1 MVETESEILIY
12 NNLNENS
19 SKIIQDSRIK
29 ISLKEH
35 QKTAIKAMIDFED
48 RGIVK
53 FTREATIQHFN
64 IIDKEEREN
73 SWYYNYYN
81 RYSQNIEYKNISF
94 EIESNY
100 GILADKVGS
109 GKTFMTMGL
118 IAYKQIPSNRDKII
132 SSSIYS
138 VIKYKCND
146 TPIKTNLILV
156 PHNICR
162 QWSEAFKFSTLK
174 TYTVA
179 KHTDVSFI
187 EFSENIFA
195 NQQSSDKPDF
205 TELNCIEYYDVII
218 MSATMFD
225 SFYDKFR
232 HVKWARII
240 IDEII
245 SIKNMP
251 TDLEFNCN
259 FLWFLTATPSG
270 IKNIKR
276 QYIRTLI
283 SSTSNYIINSIIIK
297 NDDNYIDTSMNLP
310 NINQILIKCLTP
322 KELRTLT
329 EYISED
335 IINMINAGDI
345 QNAITRLNCNVET
358 SDNILEVVTNKIKKE
373 LHNKRNELEYEQK
386 RIPDDKKAHEDKI
399 KKIEQKIINL
409 EGKYSGLE
417 ERLKSFKEN
426 NCPICLNEFESPTL
440 TNCCN
445 NLFCLT
451 CLAMCDKCPLCRQNV
466 DIKHCTV
473 IHDKKIDNTDDNKK
487 ERSLCSKIDNLVT
500 IINKNPKGKFLLF
513 SNYDGTFENVN
524 KRLNDEG
531 ITNNKLVGS
540 SAVINSVIKRFTN
553 GDIRVLMLNA
563 LNYGSG
569 LNLQMAT
576 DIIIYHQL
584 DMELETQVIG
594 RAQRLGRSN
603 SLNVYYLF
611 NEGEKINCTNP
622 TLSLDIFSDDTTM
635 LEKFLGYEDKDKD
648 KDKDK
653 EREKD
658 KDKETE
664 KEKETAV
671 KKKTKT
677 KAIKDKSTSSTL
689 SVPVA
694 PTVPAT
700 SSTSSASST
709 PSNIVTPTE
718 TVTVTK
724 VKKVKKAKASS
735 VTDV

>member
-1 MVETESEILIY
+1 MVEIESENLIY

-35 QKTAIKAMIDFED
+35 QKTAIKAMIEFED

-53 FTREATIQHFN
+53 FSREATIQHFN
-64 IIDKEEREN
+64 IVDKEEREN
-73 SWYYNYYN
+73 NWYYSYYN
-81 RYSQNIEYKNISF
+81 RNNQNIEYKNISF

-138 VIKYKCND
+138 VIKYKCNE

-179 KHTDVSFI
+179 KHSDVEFI

-195 NQQSSDKPDF
+195 NQQSSNNPDF

-283 SSTSNYIINSIIIK
+283 SSTTNYIINSIIIK
-297 NDDNYIDTSMNLP
+297 NNDNYVDTSMNLP

-329 EYISED
+329 EYIGED

-345 QNAITRLNCNVET
+345 QNAITRLNCNIET

-386 RIPDDKKAHEDKI
+386 RIPDDRKAHEEKI
-399 KKIEQKIINL
+399 KKIEQKIISL
-409 EGKYSGLE
+409 EGKCSGLE

-451 CLAMCDKCPLCRQNV
+451 CLAMCNKCPLCRQNV

-473 IHDKKIDNTDDNKK
+473 IHDKKIDNKIDDDKK
-487 ERSLCSKIDNLVT
+487 EKSLCSKLDNLVT
-500 IINKNPKGKFLLF
+500 IIKKNPKGKFLLF

-584 DMELETQVIG
+584 DIELETQVIG
-594 RAQRLGRSN
+594 RAQRMGRSN

-635 LEKFLGYEDKDKD
+635 LEKFLGYEVKDKD

-653 EREKD
+653 EK
-658 KDKETE
+658 KTVKQITV
-664 KEKETAV
+664 V
-671 KKKTKT
+671 KKV
-677 KAIKDKSTSSTL
+677 KATKDKSTLSTN
-689 SVPVA
+689 
-694 PTVPAT
+694 
-700 SSTSSASST
+700 
-709 PSNIVTPTE
+709 PSNIETPVPTE

-724 VKKVKKAKASS
+724 VKKVKKVKASS

>member
-1 MVETESEILIY
+1 MVEIESENLIY

-53 FTREATIQHFN
+53 FSREATIQHFN
-64 IIDKEEREN
+64 IVDKEEREN
-73 SWYYNYYN
+73 NWYYSYYN
-81 RYSQNIEYKNISF
+81 RNNQNIEYKNISF

-138 VIKYKCND
+138 VIKYKCNE

-179 KHTDVSFI
+179 KHSDVEFI

-195 NQQSSDKPDF
+195 NQQSSNNPDF

-283 SSTSNYIINSIIIK
+283 SSTTNYIINSIIIK
-297 NDDNYIDTSMNLP
+297 NNDNYVDTSMNLP

-329 EYISED
+329 EYIGED

-345 QNAITRLNCNVET
+345 QNAITRLNCNIET

-386 RIPDDKKAHEDKI
+386 RIPDDRKAHEEKI
-399 KKIEQKIINL
+399 KKIEQKIISL
-409 EGKYSGLE
+409 EGKCSGLE

-451 CLAMCDKCPLCRQNV
+451 CLAMCNKCPLCRQNV

-473 IHDKKIDNTDDNKK
+473 IHDKKIDNKIDDDKK
-487 ERSLCSKIDNLVT
+487 ERSLCLKLDNLVT
-500 IINKNPKGKFLLF
+500 IIKKNPKGKFLLF

-584 DMELETQVIG
+584 DIELETQVIG
-594 RAQRLGRSN
+594 RAQRMGRSN

-648 KDKDK
+648 KEKDK
-653 EREKD
+653 EK
-658 KDKETE
+658 KTVKQITV
-664 KEKETAV
+664 V
-671 KKKTKT
+671 KKV
-677 KAIKDKSTSSTL
+677 KATKDKSILSTN
-689 SVPVA
+689 
-694 PTVPAT
+694 
-700 SSTSSASST
+700 
-709 PSNIVTPTE
+709 PSNIETPVPTE

-724 VKKVKKAKASS
+724 VKKVKKVKASS

>member
-1 MVETESEILIY
+1 MVEIESENLIY

-35 QKTAIKAMIDFED
+35 QKTAIKAMIEFED

-53 FTREATIQHFN
+53 FSREATIQHFN

-73 SWYYNYYN
+73 NWYYSYYN
-81 RYSQNIEYKNISF
+81 RNNQNIEYKNISF

-138 VIKYKCND
+138 VIKYKCNE

-179 KHTDVSFI
+179 KHSDVEFI

-195 NQQSSDKPDF
+195 NQQSSNNPDF

-283 SSTSNYIINSIIIK
+283 SSTTNYIINSIIIK
-297 NDDNYIDTSMNLP
+297 NNDNYVDTSMNLP

-329 EYISED
+329 EYIGED

-345 QNAITRLNCNVET
+345 QNAITRLNCNIET

-386 RIPDDKKAHEDKI
+386 RIPDDRKAHEEKI
-399 KKIEQKIINL
+399 KKIEQKIISL
-409 EGKYSGLE
+409 EGKCSGLE

-451 CLAMCDKCPLCRQNV
+451 CLAMCNKCPLCRQNV

-473 IHDKKIDNTDDNKK
+473 IHDKKIDNKIDDDKK
-487 ERSLCSKIDNLVT
+487 EKSLCSKLDNLVT
-500 IINKNPKGKFLLF
+500 IIKKNPKGKFLLF

-584 DMELETQVIG
+584 DIELETQVIG
-594 RAQRLGRSN
+594 RAQRMGRSN

-648 KDKDK
+648 KEKEKDK
-653 EREKD
+653 EK
-658 KDKETE
+658 KTVKQITV
-664 KEKETAV
+664 V
-671 KKKTKT
+671 KKVKATKN
-677 KAIKDKSTSSTL
+677 KSTL
-689 SVPVA
+689 S
-694 PTVPAT
+694 TN
-700 SSTSSASST
+700 
-709 PSNIVTPTE
+709 PSNIETPVPTE

-724 VKKVKKAKASS
+724 VKKVKKVKVSS

>member
-1 MVETESEILIY
+1 MVETESETLIY

-53 FTREATIQHFN
+53 FSREAAIQHFH
-64 IIDKEEREN
+64 IVDKEEREN
-73 SWYYNYYN
+73 SWYYGYYSRN
-81 RYSQNIEYKNISF
+81 NQDIEYKNISF

-118 IAYKQIPSNRDKII
+118 VAYKQIPSDRDKII

-138 VIKYKCND
+138 VIKYKCNN

-179 KHTDVSFI
+179 KHSDVNFI

-195 NQQSSDKPDF
+195 NQQSSDNPDF
-205 TELNCIEYYDVII
+205 TELNCIGYYDVMI

-297 NDDNYIDTSMNLP
+297 NNDYYVDTSMNLP

-386 RIPDDKKAHEDKI
+386 RIPDDRKAHEEKI
-399 KKIEQKIINL
+399 KKIEQKIISL
-409 EGKYSGLE
+409 EGKYIGLE
-417 ERLKSFKEN
+417 DRLKSFKEN

-451 CLAMCDKCPLCRQNV
+451 CLAMCSKCPLCRQDI

-473 IHDKKIDNTDDNKK
+473 IHDKKTDNNTDDNKK
-487 ERSLCSKIDNLVT
+487 ERTLCSKLDNLVT
-500 IINKNPKGKFLLF
+500 IIKKNPKGKFLLF

-531 ITNNKLVGS
+531 ITNNRLVGS
-540 SAVINSVIKRFTN
+540 SVVINSVIKRFTN

-594 RAQRLGRSN
+594 RAQRMGRSN

-635 LEKFLGYEDKDKD
+635 LEKFLGCEVK
-648 KDKDK
+648 
-653 EREKD
+653 
-658 KDKETE
+658 E
-664 KEKETAV
+664 KEKEKEKEKDTVNQTIVV

-677 KAIKDKSTSSTL
+677 KATKETSIQ
-689 SVPVA
+689 SV
-694 PTVPAT
+694 TAT
-700 SSTSSASST
+700 NTEIP
-709 PSNIVTPTE
+709 PSPETI
-718 TVTVTK
+718 TVTRVKK
-724 VKKVKKAKASS
+724 VKKVKVSS

>member
-1 MVETESEILIY
+1 MIETESETLIY

-53 FTREATIQHFN
+53 FSREAAIQHFH
-64 IIDKEEREN
+64 IVDKEEREREN
-73 SWYYNYYN
+73 SWYYNYYRN
-81 RYSQNIEYKNISF
+81 NQEIEYKNISF

-118 IAYKQIPSNRDKII
+118 ISYKQIPSNRDKII

-138 VIKYKCND
+138 VIRYKCNN

-179 KHTDVSFI
+179 KHSDVNFI
-187 EFSENIFA
+187 EFIENIFV
-195 NQQSSDKPDF
+195 NQQPSDNPDF
-205 TELNCIEYYDVII
+205 TELNCIAYYDVII

-297 NDDNYIDTSMNLP
+297 NSDSYVDTSMNLP

-329 EYISED
+329 EFVSED

-345 QNAITRLNCNVET
+345 QNAITKLNCNVET
-358 SDNILEVVTNKIKKE
+358 SDNILEVVTKKIKKE

-386 RIPDDKKAHEDKI
+386 RIPDDRKAHEEKI
-399 KKIEQKIINL
+399 KKIEQKIISL
-409 EGKYSGLE
+409 EGQYSGLE
-417 ERLKSFKEN
+417 DRLKSFKEN

-451 CLAMCDKCPLCRQNV
+451 CLAMCSKCPLCRQVV
-466 DIKHCTV
+466 DIGQCTV
-473 IHDKKIDNTDDNKK
+473 IHDKKIENKTDDKK
-487 ERSLCSKIDNLVT
+487 ERTLCSKLDNLVT
-500 IINKNPKGKFLLF
+500 IIKKNPKGKFLLF
-513 SNYDGTFENVN
+513 SNYDGTFDNVN
-524 KRLNDEG
+524 KRLNEEG
-531 ITNNKLVGS
+531 IANNRLVGS
-540 SAVINSVIKRFTN
+540 SVVINSVIKRFTN

-594 RAQRLGRSN
+594 RAQRMGRSN

-635 LEKFLGYEDKDKD
+635 LEQFLGCGV

-653 EREKD
+653 EK
-658 KDKETE
+658 E
-664 KEKETAV
+664 KEKNKEIVEQTTVV

-677 KAIKDKSTSSTL
+677 KASKDTSSQ
-689 SVPVA
+689 SANA
-694 PTVPAT
+694 PAPAPAPETATVTT
-700 SSTSSASST
+700 S
-709 PSNIVTPTE
+709 NTE
-718 TVTVTK
+718 TVTLNK
-724 VKKVKKAKASS
+724 VKKVKKVKSS
-735 VTDV
+735 STTDV

>member
-1 MVETESEILIY
+1 MVEIESENLIY

-35 QKTAIKAMIDFED
+35 QKTAIKAMIEFED

-53 FTREATIQHFN
+53 FSREATIQHFN
-64 IIDKEEREN
+64 IVDKEEREN
-73 SWYYNYYN
+73 NWYYSYYN
-81 RYSQNIEYKNISF
+81 RNNQNIEYKNISF

-138 VIKYKCND
+138 VIKYKCNE

-179 KHTDVSFI
+179 KHSDVEFI

-195 NQQSSDKPDF
+195 NQQSSNNPDF

-283 SSTSNYIINSIIIK
+283 SSTTNYIINSIIIK
-297 NDDNYIDTSMNLP
+297 NNDNYVDTSMNLP

-329 EYISED
+329 EYIGED

-345 QNAITRLNCNVET
+345 QNAITRLNCNIET

-386 RIPDDKKAHEDKI
+386 RIPDDRKAHEEKI
-399 KKIEQKIINL
+399 KKIEQKIISL
-409 EGKYSGLE
+409 EGKCSGLE

-451 CLAMCDKCPLCRQNV
+451 CLAMCNKCPLCRQNV

-473 IHDKKIDNTDDNKK
+473 IHDKKIDNKIDDDKK
-487 ERSLCSKIDNLVT
+487 EKSLCSKLDNLVT
-500 IINKNPKGKFLLF
+500 IIKKNPKGKFLLF

-584 DMELETQVIG
+584 DIELETQVIG
-594 RAQRLGRSN
+594 RAQRMGRSN

-648 KDKDK
+648 KDK
-653 EREKD
+653 EKD
-658 KDKETE
+658 KE
-664 KEKETAV
+664 KKTVKQITVV
-671 KKKTKT
+671 KKV
-677 KAIKDKSTSSTL
+677 KATKDKSTSSTN
-689 SVPVA
+689 
-694 PTVPAT
+694 
-700 SSTSSASST
+700 
-709 PSNIVTPTE
+709 PSNIETPVPTE

-724 VKKVKKAKASS
+724 VKKVKKVKASS
-735 VTDV
+735 VTNV

>member
-1 MVETESEILIY
+1 MVEIESENLIY

-53 FTREATIQHFN
+53 FSREATIQHFN
-64 IIDKEEREN
+64 IVDKEEREN
-73 SWYYNYYN
+73 NWYYSYYN
-81 RYSQNIEYKNISF
+81 RNNQNIEYKNISF

-138 VIKYKCND
+138 VIKYKCNE

-179 KHTDVSFI
+179 KHSDVEFI

-195 NQQSSDKPDF
+195 NQQSSNNPDF

-283 SSTSNYIINSIIIK
+283 SSTTNYIINSIIIK
-297 NDDNYIDTSMNLP
+297 NNDNYVDTSMNLP

-329 EYISED
+329 EYIGED

-345 QNAITRLNCNVET
+345 QNAITRLNCNIET

-386 RIPDDKKAHEDKI
+386 RIPDDRKAHEEKI
-399 KKIEQKIINL
+399 KKIEQKIISL
-409 EGKYSGLE
+409 EGKCSGLE

-451 CLAMCDKCPLCRQNV
+451 CLAMCNKCPLCRQNV

-473 IHDKKIDNTDDNKK
+473 IHDKKIDNKIDDDKK
-487 ERSLCSKIDNLVT
+487 EKSLCSKLDNLVT
-500 IINKNPKGKFLLF
+500 IIKKNPKGKFLLF

-584 DMELETQVIG
+584 DIELETQVIG
-594 RAQRLGRSN
+594 RAQRMGRSN

-622 TLSLDIFSDDTTM
+622 TLSLDIFSDDTSM
-635 LEKFLGYEDKDKD
+635 LEKFLGYEDKDKE
-648 KDKDK
+648 KDK
-653 EREKD
+653 EK
-658 KDKETE
+658 KTVKQITV
-664 KEKETAV
+664 V
-671 KKKTKT
+671 KKV
-677 KAIKDKSTSSTL
+677 KATKDKSTLSTN
-689 SVPVA
+689 
-694 PTVPAT
+694 
-700 SSTSSASST
+700 
-709 PSNIVTPTE
+709 PSNIETPVPTE

-724 VKKVKKAKASS
+724 VKKVKKVKASS

>member
-1 MVETESEILIY
+1 MVEIESETLIY
-12 NNLNENS
+12 NNLNENC

-53 FTREATIQHFN
+53 FSREAAIQNFH
-64 IIDKEEREN
+64 IVDREEREN
-73 SWYYNYYN
+73 SWYYNYYRN
-81 RYSQNIEYKNISF
+81 NQDMEYKNISF

-138 VIKYKCND
+138 VIKYKCNN

-179 KHTDVSFI
+179 KHSDVNYI
-187 EFSENIFA
+187 EFIENIFA
-195 NQQSSDKPDF
+195 NQQPSDNPDF
-205 TELNCIEYYDVII
+205 TELNCIGYYDVII

-297 NDDNYIDTSMNLP
+297 NSDAYVDTSMNLP

-329 EYISED
+329 EFVSED
-335 IINMINAGDI
+335 IINMINAGDV

-358 SDNILEVVTNKIKKE
+358 SDNILEVITNKIKKE

-386 RIPDDKKAHEDKI
+386 RIPDDRKAHEEKI
-399 KKIEQKIINL
+399 KKIEQKIISL

-445 NLFCLT
+445 NLFCLS
-451 CLAMCDKCPLCRQNV
+451 CLAMCSKCPLCRQNV
-466 DIKHCTV
+466 NIKQCTV
-473 IHDKKIDNTDDNKK
+473 IHDKKIDNKTDDNKK
-487 ERSLCSKIDNLVT
+487 ERTLCSKLDNLVT
-500 IINKNPKGKFLLF
+500 IIKKNPKGKFLLF
-513 SNYDGTFENVN
+513 SNYDGTFDNVH

-576 DIIIYHQL
+576 DIVIYHEL
-584 DMELETQVIG
+584 DIELETQVIG
-594 RAQRLGRSN
+594 RAQRMGRSS

-622 TLSLDIFSDDTTM
+622 TLTLDIFSDDATM
-635 LEKFLGYEDKDKD
+635 LEKFLGCDV
-648 KDKDK
+648 
-653 EREKD
+653 
-658 KDKETE
+658 
-664 KEKETAV
+664 KEKKKEEETV
-671 KKKTKT
+671 EHITVVRKKTKT
-677 KAIKDKSTSSTL
+677 TKTTKATKDTSTQST
-689 SVPVA
+689 
-694 PTVPAT
+694 TI
-700 SSTSSASST
+700 
-709 PSNIVTPTE
+709 SNTE
-718 TVTVTK
+718 TVVPIETAVATVTK
-724 VKKVKKAKASS
+724 VKKVKKVKASS
-735 VTDV
+735 VTDI